1 MKKQIILTIA
11 CIISITNIYAQ
22 NPIDE
27 FLRKYDSKD
36 GITNV
41 SMSKQMLESVFDE
54 KSSLS
59 ARPSITISSSAE
71 KNMPKSEVVYT
82 SSPALNVPEA
92 YRSVAITEIAKPK
105 DIYVNF
111 CKLLTSLN
119 YEQYMEVNKENSNV
133 LGYYHKKLND
143 NNNEIVVI
151 RQQNEQFSAIYIK
164 GDINISQLDKYLL
177 KIRMA
182 MIRLGADNRDT
193 NMALSMGISNS
204 ISYSFSNPLDSSTIK
219 KMHILSGGKPF
230 IRINND
236 STRTLI
242 MQNGILK
249 EINRN
254 IVW

>member
-1 MKKQIILTIA
+1 MKKQIIFTIA

-27 FLRKYDSKD
+27 FLKKYDSKD

-54 KSSLS
+54 KVTLSLPINTKSSV
-59 ARPSITISSSAE
+59 TIES
-71 KNMPKSEVVYT
+71 KNEVFFS

-105 DIYVNF
+105 DIYANF

-182 MIRLGADNRDT
+182 MIRLGADNRDMT
-193 NMALSMGISNS
+193 LSMGVNNVLT
-204 ISYSFSNPLDSSTIK
+204 YGFPNPLDSIA
-219 KMHILSGGKPF
+219 KMYISVSGGKPF

-236 STRTLI
+236 STRTII
-242 MQNGILK
+242 MQNARLK
-249 EINRN
+249 EIK
-254 IVW
+254 